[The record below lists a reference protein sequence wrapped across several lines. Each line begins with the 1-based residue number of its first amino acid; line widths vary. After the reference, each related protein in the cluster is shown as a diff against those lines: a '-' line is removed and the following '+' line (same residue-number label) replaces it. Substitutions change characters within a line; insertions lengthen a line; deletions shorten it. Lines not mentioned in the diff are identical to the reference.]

1 MKDFIFVK
9 TNNKI
14 NLEKYLLKKVKYSD
28 YDYNTIFKYISEIL
42 LNWIETNENLD
53 RFIDDETYYKHFNLF
68 IYSEYVTPHTK
79 YNYKFDDKLIDYFEH
94 FSSTNNDEIISM
106 YFNFQDI
113 FKSLNISLFNNN
125 KDSSYPFNE
134 FIFSICDYKDP
145 YNGDIDEHN
154 SLDNEEDI
162 Y

>member
-1 MKDFIFVK
+1 MIKYK
-9 TNNKI
+9 PNNKI
-14 NLEKYLLKKVKYSD
+14 NLDKYLLTKVKYSNI
-28 YDYNTIFKYISEIL
+28 DYNTIFKYISEIL

>member
-1 MKDFIFVK
+1 MKDCIIYK
-9 TNNKI
+9 PNNKI
-14 NLEKYLLKKVKYSD
+14 NLDKYLLTKVKYSNN
-28 YDYNTIFKYISEIL
+28 DYNTIFKYISEIL

-113 FKSLNISLFNNN
+113 FKSMNISLFNNN
-125 KDSSYPFNE
+125 KDCSYPFNE

>member
-1 MKDFIFVK
+1 MKDYIIYK

-14 NLEKYLLKKVKYSD
+14 NLDKYLLTKVKYSNN
-28 YDYNTIFKYISEIL
+28 DYNTVFKYISEIL

-68 IYSEYVTPHTK
+68 IYSEYLTPHTK

-106 YFNFQDI
+106 YFNFKEI
-113 FKSLNISLFNNN
+113 FKSMNISLFNNN
-125 KDSSYPFNE
+125 KDCSYPFNE